1 MRTLVHRL
9 VPPTDDVGAFHQGA
23 LLVAACVLT
32 GLFAAFYAAVDAVSG
47 MWVGAGVMVGAAVL
61 FLGLAPVFRRTGSVP
76 LVAHSFIGVGA
87 LAVLANAHWAG
98 GAEVLAWLAVVP
110 LAAVLLTDGHRG
122 VVWGG
127 VAVGLA
133 VLFAVL
139 EGAGYAYPVSRTPQD
154 SPVWTALVRG
164 GLPLLVYLLAL
175 VFCRERTKA
184 LATIGAQKGEIQDA
198 LDRLEEAQAR
208 LVRRE
213 TLAALGQ
220 VTAGIAH
227 EVQNPLTFVT
237 GFSAL
242 NGELAAELRA
252 ALDAGDAGGATALAL
267 EIEANAER
275 VHHHGE
281 RADAIVRSMSAVASR
296 TAGPRR
302 RVGLNGLV
310 ASAVARAVADAGP
323 GAPVPIEEDYDGYA
337 GTADVAPDEVEQAV
351 RHVVANAIDAARAA
365 APRRDGPPRVRVETA
380 REGDRVLVR
389 VRDNGPG
396 IAADLRDRVFE
407 PFYTTKPPGEGTGLG
422 LALAYDVVV
431 GRHGGALALDS
442 VAGEGTMVT
451 ASLPA
456 SAAPRAVPHSHDPP
470 STPERVPALPPTT
483 RPLS

>member
-1 MRTLVHRL
+1 MRPLAHHL
-9 VPPTDDVGAFHQGA
+9 VPPTDDVGAYHQGT
-23 LLVAACVLT
+23 LLVAACVVT
-32 GLFAAFYAAVDAVSG
+32 GLFAAFYAVVDATFG
-47 MWVGAGVMVGAAVL
+47 LWVGAGVMAAAAVL
-61 FLGLAPVFRRTGSVP
+61 FLGLAPVFGRTGSVP
-76 LVAHSFIGVGA
+76 LVAHSF
-87 LAVLANAHWAG
+87 LAVGTVAVVVNAHVAG
-98 GAEVLAWLAVVP
+98 GAEVLAWLAIVP

-139 EGAGYAYPVSRTPQD
+139 EGAGYAYPVSWTPRD
-154 SPVWTALVRG
+154 RPVWTALVRG

-175 VFCRERTKA
+175 VFCRERTQA
-184 LATIGAQKGEIQDA
+184 LATIGAQKAEIQDA

-208 LVRRE
+208 LVQRE

-227 EVQNPLTFVT
+227 EVMNPLNFVT
-237 GFSAL
+237 NFSTL
-242 NGELAAELRA
+242 NQELAADLRA
-252 ALDAGDAGGATALAL
+252 ALDAGDRAEATALAAEL
-267 EIEANAER
+267 EANAER

-281 RADAIVRSMSAVASR
+281 RADAIVRSMSAVGPR

-302 RVGLNGLV
+302 RVGVNGLV
-310 ASAVARAVADAGP
+310 AAAVARAAADAGA
-323 GAPVPIEEDYDGYA
+323 GAPVPVEEAYDGYA
-337 GTADVAPDEVEQAV
+337 GTADLAPDEVGQAV

-422 LALAYDVVV
+422 LTLAYDVVV
-431 GRHGGALALDS
+431 GRHGGALELDS
-442 VAGEGTMVT
+442 AAGEGTMVT
-451 ASLPA
+451 VSLPA
-456 SAAPRAVPHSHDPP
+456 SAAPRPAPPADDPP
-470 STPERVPALPPTT
+470 DTPERVPTRPPTT
-483 RPLS
+483 RLPS